1 MIDLLKFPKN
11 FTFDS
16 MVPMHLHLEKKNWS
30 RRAAAKRRKRKVICS
45 LIDGVISGS
54 VSAAHI
60 VTWLLLKYCI
70 TCYISQHHRRVEPAN
85 VKRETLAGSSHNS
98 IIAHLMSP
106 FLVHSSNK
114 TEFMGS
120 AKKEGQFH
128 SSSQT
133 TIVKIC
139 LKIEFISAIVF
150 DIQINFLIVPE
161 R

>member
-1 MIDLLKFPKN
+1 M
-11 FTFDS
+11 
-16 MVPMHLHLEKKNWS
+16 
-30 RRAAAKRRKRKVICS
+30 
-45 LIDGVISGS
+45 
-54 VSAAHI
+54 
-60 VTWLLLKYCI
+60 
-70 TCYISQHHRRVEPAN
+70 
-85 VKRETLAGSSHNS
+85 
-98 IIAHLMSP
+98 
-106 FLVHSSNK
+106 HSSNK

-161 R
+161 RDLEDIWQHPVDHIR